1 MGEQIIRVSDLSGRV
16 VENPDDLV
24 NIVVTEHPD
33 LEESVRLEALPE
45 ELKDLGK
52 LSIAAVGLEVTQPDD
67 ETPTRHVLTKA
78 NFDKLAVHKP
88 MEEILASAALV
99 AVVKQRRS
107 HNRTVT
113 GEPLR
118 DFSSLDHAGAPHKGK
133 VSLAE
138 AQLVRENLPAIN
150 ERLAAQGQRPID
162 PADPELAK
170 RYGLDTPA

>member
-1 MGEQIIRVSDLSGRV
+1 
-16 VENPDDLV
+16 
-24 NIVVTEHPD
+24 
-33 LEESVRLEALPE
+33 
-45 ELKDLGK
+45 
-52 LSIAAVGLEVTQPDD
+52 
-67 ETPTRHVLTKA
+67 
-78 NFDKLAVHKP
+78 